1 MSTALISS
9 EKKPTLIRNKN
20 YSTKKIID
28 LLTSDALPYYNSLLK
43 NLFQKNKKN
52 AKILCDF
59 IMSEIDNQNIKVSTK
74 LTHLKILCWF
84 SKYLNNK
91 EFQSVTRDD
100 VTDYLSSLRKTELLD
115 PAHRWIGTY
124 NTRQMILNKFFR
136 WFYNKNE
143 FDTRKWI
150 TPNCMQ
156 GIRQLSRKE
165 KSPYRPSD
173 IWTNNDH
180 ALFLKYCPERRD
192 RCYHAM
198 ANDTSSRPH
207 ELLSLRIKDI
217 HFKLSSTGKQFAEVN
232 ILSSKTK
239 PRTLPIIYSL
249 PYVKDWID
257 SHPMGN
263 NPDAFLFISL
273 ADSNY
278 GQQLSENA
286 LYKLYTRTYRKTY
299 FQKLIDDSS
308 SIPELDKSM
317 IKNLISKPWNPYVL
331 RHSALT
337 AKSQILKESTL
348 RDHAGWTQNSKM
360 PNVYIHYFGN
370 ESSKS
375 LLEAYGIENYKEWNT
390 SILKSKTCP
399 SCDEPNKT
407 DSKFCSKC
415 RMVLK
420 YDYYLETLESEKKK
434 ADEIEDIKR
443 QMETWKEGFA
453 IRVFDY
459 QS

>member
-1 MSTALISS
+1 MF
-9 EKKPTLIRNKN
+9 R
-20 YSTKKIID
+20 
-28 LLTSDALPYYNSLLK
+28 
-43 NLFQKNKKN
+43 KNKQN

-74 LTHLKILCWF
+74 LTHLKIICWL

-91 EFQSVTRDD
+91 EFQSVTRDE
-100 VTDYLSSLRKTELLD
+100 VADYLSSLRKTELID
-115 PAHRWIGTY
+115 PTHRWIGTY

-173 IWTNNDH
+173 
-180 ALFLKYCPERRD
+180 
-192 RCYHAM
+192 
-198 ANDTSSRPH
+198 
-207 ELLSLRIKDI
+207 
-217 HFKLSSTGKQFAEVN
+217 
-232 ILSSKTK
+232 
-239 PRTLPIIYSL
+239 
-249 PYVKDWID
+249 

-263 NPDAFLFISL
+263 NPEAFLFISL

-317 IKNLISKPWNPYVL
+317 IKNLILKSWNPYVL

-348 RDHAGWTQNSKM
+348 RDHAGWTPNSKM

-375 LLEAYGIENYKEWNT
+375 LLEAYGI
-390 SILKSKTCP
+390 
-399 SCDEPNKT
+399 
-407 DSKFCSKC
+407 
-415 RMVLK
+415 
-420 YDYYLETLESEKKK
+420 
-434 ADEIEDIKR
+434 
-443 QMETWKEGFA
+443 
-453 IRVFDY
+453 
-459 QS
+459 